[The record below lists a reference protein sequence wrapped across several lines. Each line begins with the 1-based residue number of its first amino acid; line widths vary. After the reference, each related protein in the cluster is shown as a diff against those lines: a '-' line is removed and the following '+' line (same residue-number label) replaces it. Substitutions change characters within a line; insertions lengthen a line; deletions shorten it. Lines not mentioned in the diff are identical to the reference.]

1 MSVPPLRFPSHVI
14 DVAVVGSSPEELRI
28 LGRHLAAAGFRP
40 HLLTSDELDECLDST
55 TCRIVVVDL
64 DQSGE
69 AIALVTQTSARHSVY
84 VVLLGDSSGPAWR
97 REGYDANADYC
108 LDKPVALPELA
119 AILCR
124 IDRRTAHAASSSTWW
139 LARDLRRLTA
149 PSGEVIPLTEL
160 EVRFLSLLGQAPD
173 RSLVREALQL
183 GMWEDTGPHL
193 VRRLEVMIHRFRQ
206 KLSRHGISD
215 DPIQTRWRTG
225 YSFGPTMVMDG
236 GRIVPADDARADELP
251 SSTEVLRRPAPSSRA
266 SASLKGLR

>member
-1 MSVPPLRFPSHVI
+1 M
-14 DVAVVGSSPEELRI
+14 
-28 LGRHLAAAGFRP
+28 
-40 HLLTSDELDECLDST
+40 SDELEECLDST
-55 TCRIVVVDL
+55 SCRIVIVDL
-64 DQSGE
+64 EQITE
-69 AIALVTQTSARHSVY
+69 AITLVTQVSARHNVY
-84 VVLLGDSSGPAWR
+84 VVLLGADPGAAWR

-108 LDKPVALPELA
+108 LDKPVALPELVA
-119 AILCR
+119 VLSR

-139 LARDLRRLTA
+139 LARHLRRLTE

-183 GMWEDTGPHL
+183 GMWQDTGPHL

-206 KLSRHGISD
+206 KLSRYGITD

-236 GRIVPADDARADELP
+236 GRVVPADEAKADELP
-251 SSTEVLRRPAPSSRA
+251 STAEAPRRPQASRA
-266 SASLKGLR
+266 TAAPRGLR

>member
-1 MSVPPLRFPSHVI
+1 MSVPPLRLPSHVI
-14 DVAVVGSSPEELRI
+14 DVAVVGSSPDELRI

-40 HLLTSDELDECLDST
+40 HLLTADELEECLDTT

-64 DQSGE
+64 DQSVD
-69 AIALVTQTSARHSVY
+69 AIGLVTQVSARHNVY
-84 VVLLGDSSGPAWR
+84 AVLLGLDAWGAWR

-108 LDKPVALPELA
+108 LDKPVSLPELV

-124 IDRRTAHAASSSTWW
+124 IDRRTARAASSSTWW
-139 LARDLRRLTA
+139 LARDLRRLTV
-149 PSGEVIPLTEL
+149 PSGDEIPLTEL

-183 GMWEDTGPHL
+183 GLWQDTGPHL

-206 KLSRHGISD
+206 KLSRHGVSD

-236 GRIVPADDARADELP
+236 GRILPAADAQAG
-251 SSTEVLRRPAPSSRA
+251 VAPSHAASPRLPNSSSA
-266 SASLKGLR
+266 SASFKDLR